1 MQKRH
6 SFATG
11 CQCLDLVVTRAYEAG
26 LVAQGKCLL
35 DPAREHVLDT
45 LGEIRRNADLPFEA
59 AGKHVR
65 LRRLG
70 YRVFFGRYP
79 NPSTWE
85 PAPSI
90 GHNLRRRIGDKPDEI
105 VRQPG

>member
-11 CQCLDLVVTRAYEAG
+11 CQCLDLVVTRADEAG

-35 DPAREHVLDT
+35 DPAREHVLDA
-45 LGEIRRNADLPFEA
+45 LGEIGRNADLPFEA

-65 LRRLG
+65 FRRLG
-70 YRVFFGRYP
+70 YRVHTFSP
-79 NPSTWE
+79 QKSIALQPLSTSRE
-85 PAPSI
+85 DASVT
-90 GHNLRRRIGDKPDEI
+90 LTSL
-105 VRQPG
+105 